1 MGNPHRTYTPEFK
14 VRVVM
19 ELITGKKNL
28 GEASREYGIKD
39 SVISRWRQ
47 EFMERAPQI
56 FEQPGSQDAQAER
69 IAELERTLGRLTMQL
84 EMAHLPWRAVPGKK
98 SSGIRTFCS
107 RTADDGAH
115 TCGKTWLC
123 RASSL

>member
-1 MGNPHRTYTPEFK
+1 MGKPHRTYTAEFK

-19 ELITGKKNL
+19 ELITGKKSL

-56 FEQPGSQDAQAER
+56 FEQPGSKDVQVER

-84 EMAHLPWRAVPGKK
+84 EMAKK
-98 SSGIRTFCS
+98 VFGDSDFLFK
-107 RTADDGAH
+107 DG
-115 TCGKTWLC
+115 G
-123 RASSL
+123 

>member
-1 MGNPHRTYTPEFK
+1 MGKPHRTYTPEFK

-19 ELITGKKNL
+19 ELITGKKSL

-56 FEQPGSQDAQAER
+56 FEQPGSKDAQAER
-69 IAELERTLGRLTMQL
+69 TAELERMLGRMTVQL
-84 EMAHLPWRAVPGKK
+84 EMAKK
-98 SSGIRTFCS
+98 VFGDSDFLFR
-107 RTADDGAH
+107 DG
-115 TCGKTWLC
+115 G
-123 RASSL
+123 